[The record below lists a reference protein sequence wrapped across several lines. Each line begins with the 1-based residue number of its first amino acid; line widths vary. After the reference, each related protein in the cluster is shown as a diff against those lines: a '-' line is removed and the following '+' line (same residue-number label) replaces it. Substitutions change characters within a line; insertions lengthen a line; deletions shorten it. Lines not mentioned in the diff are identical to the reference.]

1 MGLPHL
7 TPTNGGTTWDNNDL
21 QGDLPPMK
29 GVGRP
34 SRRAKAAGTL
44 KVQHMQETHTHIPV
58 CICLL
63 YIYIVYVDNII
74 CMYLYIYSV
83 CM

>member
-63 YIYIVYVDNII
+63 YIYI
-74 CMYLYIYSV
+74 
-83 CM
+83 